1 MAINLAAKFEP
12 KVSNILKQGRKTKDI
27 TNQNWD
33 WDGVNAIN
41 VYTLTDVTM
50 GNYDP
55 TAASNRYGTPSEVQ
69 DTVQNWALSRDR
81 SWTKVMDKKN
91 IQDTGSVRKPGAYLA
106 QQTKN
111 IFIPEM
117 DTYILSTIQ
126 AAAVAGNRST
136 TPTTAGAFSA
146 ATGVTSGVTT
156 SSNAYTNLL
165 AMNANVTDSE
175 APEAGR
181 IALMTAQ
188 YYNLLKQSGFIVNS
202 DIAMT
207 TRQSGDLG
215 EVDGLKVVIVTT
227 LRMPTNVDLVIAHP
241 NATVA
246 PEKLIDYTLHE
257 NAPGY
262 SGSLLE
268 YRHRYD
274 AFVDSNL
281 VKEIA
286 THMTA

>member
-1 MAINLAAKFEP
+1 MAVNLAAKFEP

-41 VYTLTDVTM
+41 VYTLTDATM

-81 SWTKVMDKKN
+81 AWTKVMDKKN
-91 IQDTGSVRKPGAYLA
+91 IQDSPVRKPGAYLA
-106 QQTKN
+106 QQTRN
-111 IFIPEM
+111 VLIPEI
-117 DTYILSTIQ
+117 DTYILSTIAT
-126 AAAVAGNRST
+126 AANTAGRD
-136 TPTTAGAFSA
+136 TTAASA
-146 ATGVTSGVTT
+146 LATATGVSSGATT

-165 AMNANVTDSE
+165 ALNANVTDNE
-175 APEAGR
+175 APESGR
-181 IALMTAQ
+181 IAVMTAQ

-215 EVDGLKVVIVTT
+215 EVDGMKIVIVTS
-227 LRMPTNVDLVIAHP
+227 LRMPTNVDLIIAHP
-241 NATVA
+241 NACVA
-246 PEKLIDYTLHE
+246 PEKLVDYTLHE

-281 VKEIA
+281 VKVYA
-286 THMTA
+286 VHKTA